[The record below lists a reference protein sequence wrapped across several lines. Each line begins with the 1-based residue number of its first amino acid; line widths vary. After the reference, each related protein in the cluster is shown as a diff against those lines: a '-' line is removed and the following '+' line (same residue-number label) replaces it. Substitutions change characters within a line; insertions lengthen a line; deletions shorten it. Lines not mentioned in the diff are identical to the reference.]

1 MFCGALP
8 PEGGGPLGSEVVKVW
23 EIDPPKDL
31 NQYLYRC
38 DDHFHVDILKDM
50 LKDDNLIGFLAIDAK
65 DAGWGLLHGDKIEV
79 SLPNRFRSCWKT
91 QTRRTICKKIS
102 KTQGDGVDILF

>member
-1 MFCGALP
+1 MWSITNLKK
-8 PEGGGPLGSEVVKVW
+8 GGPLGSEVVTAW

-50 LKDDNLIGFLAIDAK
+50 LKDDNLIGLFKQLMQK
-65 DAGWGLLHGDKIEV
+65 MPVGDYYMEIKLKFCLKRDQV
-79 SLPNRFRSCWKT
+79 
-91 QTRRTICKKIS
+91 
-102 KTQGDGVDILF
+102 